1 MKNFKT
7 FFRLHYSTVVFKN
20 HFFQQFSLKKIDVL
34 NNILFGNDYINYFV
48 VSVASVFKIG
58 IIINKGQDFHRFDKN
73 WKKWILQSSS
83 GFVLFTFC
91 CYFRL
96 KIKGQRLLIWW
107 RFHPFLASVRQSL
120 SFITSFL
127 SVFLPC
133 LTLFSFLPSCVPNGF
148 WSDKAKVFRIAATPL

>member
-1 MKNFKT
+1 MLLLFSKSGSLSTKDRISTDSIKN
-7 FFRLHYSTVVFKN
+7 R
-20 HFFQQFSLKKIDVL
+20 
-34 NNILFGNDYINYFV
+34 
-48 VSVASVFKIG
+48 
-58 IIINKGQDFHRFDKN
+58 
-73 WKKWILQSSS
+73 KKWISEYTSA
-83 GFVLFTFC
+83 FVLFTFC

-133 LTLFSFLPSCVPNGF
+133 LTLFSFLPSCVCPMVF
-148 WSDKAKVFRIAATPL
+148 EVTKQKFFELQQHHCKAFHSMYLALLMYCCFLTESVRKRHRIKVLKTFVR